1 MHCLGKNEKKVI
13 LHIAPRVDPEF
24 YQAEVVDTTGDL
36 PYAKDEAY
44 KKAGMNWYD
53 GTRCVYDSSY
63 LHSENVSNFLIA
75 TRNLF
80 EPMRVTGA
88 YVSDEYHLLHH
99 SCTH

>member
-1 MHCLGKNEKKVI
+1 M
-13 LHIAPRVDPEF
+13 HIAPRVDPEF
-24 YQAEVVDTTGDL
+24 YQAEVVDTIGDL

-63 LHSENVSNFLIA
+63 LHSENVTNFLIA

-80 EPMRVTGA
+80 EPMRVTGILDI
-88 YVSDEYHLLHH
+88 SDR
-99 SCTH
+99 